1 MIKTLTKKII
11 ALTFIA
17 ALPFSHAFSQYTLQS
32 SNLPGAGVTWG
43 NQLIADPNIQPG
55 TGGSGVIWDFNI
67 YNVTVNTLNDEY
79 RAPLTSGVDATF
91 PTANIKAASYFGWT
105 DYYYIN
111 AAKTELQYLGFQNS
125 SDEVRISNTQKLMT
139 VPFTYG
145 NSITNVTLSGTGYLG
160 SNLTGTIS
168 IVADGYGTLKVG
180 GSTYNNVTR
189 VKYDYDMVE
198 DYGGGSTNNVH
209 VVKYAWYRSG
219 KNAPQM
225 QISTLEVSGINGSSS
240 QKYATVNYLVT
251 GVDDINKPSLNFSA
265 YPNPVKD
272 QVSVMINLD
281 RTSDITLKLMDI
293 TGKIRFSETTK
304 QNVGDHILKFDVSD
318 LPKGIYILSAIAGTV
333 NRQQRIIIAE

>member
-1 MIKTLTKKII
+1 MIKTLTKQIAVISII
-11 ALTFIA
+11 IG
-17 ALPFSHAFSQYTLQS
+17 FSSTSAFSQYTLQS

-43 NQLIADPNIQPG
+43 NQVITNPAIQPG
-55 TGGSGVIWDFNI
+55 TGGSGAIWDFNI

-111 AAKTELQYLGFQNS
+111 PGKTELQYLGFQNS
-125 SDEVRISNTQKLMT
+125 SDEVRISNTQRLMT

-145 NSITNVTLSGTGYLG
+145 NSISNVALAGTGYLG

-168 IVADGYGTLKVG
+168 IVADGFGTLKVG
-180 GSTYNNVTR
+180 GATYNNVTR

-209 VVKYAWYRSG
+209 VVKYAWFRSG

-225 QISTLEVSGINGSSS
+225 QISTLEISGINGSSS

-251 GVDDINKPSLNFSA
+251 GIDDINKPNLNFSTF
-265 YPNPVKD
+265 PNPVTG
-272 QVSVMINLD
+272 QVNVMMSLD
-281 RTSDITLKLMDI
+281 RASDVTLKLMDI
-293 TGKIRFSETTK
+293 TGKVQYSETTK
-304 QNVGDHILKFDVSD
+304 QNAGDHQLKFDVST
-318 LPKGIYILSAIAGTV
+318 LPKGVYILSAIAGTV